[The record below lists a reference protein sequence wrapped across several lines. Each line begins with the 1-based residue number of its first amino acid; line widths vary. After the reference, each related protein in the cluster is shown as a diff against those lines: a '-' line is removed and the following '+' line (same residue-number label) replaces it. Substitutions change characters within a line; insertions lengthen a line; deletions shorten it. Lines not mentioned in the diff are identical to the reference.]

1 VTKPDEVH
9 IPGPPKEPDPPAALR
24 KAQKA
29 LSDVRVSR
37 VGLTTTREG
46 DWALIVRIPRG
57 GEWPLPEV
65 EAASG
70 GFPVIY
76 QYEPENLPVARPA
89 YPDRGE

>member
-1 VTKPDEVH
+1 MKNPDEPH
-9 IPGPPKEPDPPAALR
+9 IPGPPKESKPPRGLIEAR
-24 KAQKA
+24 DA
-29 LSDVRVSR
+29 LSDARVSR
-37 VGLTTTREG
+37 VGLTTTRDG

-57 GEWPLPEV
+57 TKWPLAEV

-76 QYEPENLPVARPA
+76 QYEPEQMPVARPA

>member
-1 VTKPDEVH
+1 MTKPDEIH
-9 IPGPPKEPDPPAALR
+9 IPGPPKESEPPAALR
-24 KAQKA
+24 EAQKA
-29 LSDVRVSR
+29 VSGMHSR

-57 GEWPLPEV
+57 TEWPLPEV

>member
-1 VTKPDEVH
+1 MTKPDEVH
-9 IPGPPKEPDPPAALR
+9 TPGPPKDAEPPAALR
-24 KAQKA
+24 AVQKKVSA
-29 LSDVRVSR
+29 AGVSR

-57 GEWPLPEV
+57 SQWPLPEV